1 MNFFLVYKNLRIFI
15 EIVSIKLS
23 KPLTCFIMK
32 RILSLNCDSPS
43 RIKKIV
49 TIFSSAF
56 ILSSTAVSQTD
67 IYFNDRTD
75 KDSSYINNPANW
87 YTDSSRSQV
96 FTGEI
101 DGSQNAYIYSDSTNA
116 YRFADNSTLSFDT
129 LTLETTPILNYVY
142 IQLFIMGNDTS
153 LKVNNLVTNINLAKV
168 DKEEGKYSVHD
179 WELYDRA
186 TLTVENDWEING
198 RRNGAKDWI
207 IFSLKDVGNGSS
219 INVKGNLYSG
229 PKTDSNFIFSTMTSS
244 ITVEGAV
251 DLENNVWNLSTGTT
265 SDYVMRN
272 VGGFGD
278 ANSNGISNIRLNIAT
293 LDETLQ
299 KVVDLNLTNKSAYDA
314 TANFT
319 MKQGSA
325 SKLNIIMNGD
335 ALNGKQTLR
344 FNSSSSHFVW
354 DVNCENAN
362 INNVEVY
369 SGRLDIAMYDGM
381 KGNNLSLYS
390 YDGNNS
396 HAVFSAAGTSMGS
409 DIGTVE
415 FDSMTFYRGTLLF
428 DLAEGV
434 NDFIRINGTVT
445 KESPSAQLVFD
456 LNISR
461 ENLEICLD
469 AWELDMLS
477 WNLMSFKTEGSDISL
492 SDVIVK
498 TQAGIE
504 GTLDFIEDLDS
515 GLTTIK
521 VDLGLVVPEPSD
533 FAAIFALVAIA
544 YAVYRKRNS

>member
-1 MNFFLVYKNLRIFI
+1 
-15 EIVSIKLS
+15 
-23 KPLTCFIMK
+23 MK
-32 RILSLNCDSPS
+32 RILFLNCDSPS

-56 ILSSTAVSQTD
+56 ILSTTAVSQTD

-75 KDSSYINNPANW
+75 KDSSYINNSANW
-87 YTDSSRSQV
+87 YTDSSLSQV

-101 DGSQNAYIYSDSTNA
+101 DGSQNAYIYRDSTNTYKLAA
-116 YRFADNSTLSFDT
+116 YSTASFDT
-129 LTLETTPILNYVY
+129 LTSESAPILNNEY
-142 IQLFIMGNDTS
+142 ISSFMMGNDSS
-153 LKVNNLVTNINLAKV
+153 LKVNNLVTNITLAKV
-168 DKEEGKYSVHD
+168 DKEGKHSMYQ
-179 WELYDRA
+179 WELFERA
-186 TLTVENDWEING
+186 TLTVENNWEING
-198 RRNGAKDWI
+198 IRNGAYDWI
-207 IFSLKDVGNGSS
+207 IFSLKDGENGGS

-229 PKTDSNFIFSTMTSS
+229 PKTDSNFIFSTMNRS
-244 ITVEGAV
+244 ITVEGVV
-251 DLENNVWNLSTGTT
+251 DLENNVWNLATGSTI
-265 SDYVMRN
+265 DYVMRN

-278 ANSNGISNIRLNIAT
+278 ANSNGFSNIRLNIAT
-293 LDETLQ
+293 ADETLQ

-325 SKLNIIMNGD
+325 SKLNIIMNGA

-344 FNSSSSHFVW
+344 FNSSSTHQVW
-354 DVNCENAN
+354 DVDCNNAN

-390 YDGNNS
+390 YDKNNS

-428 DLAEGV
+428 DLAEDV

-445 KESPSAQLVFD
+445 KDSSLSSAQLVFD

-461 ENLEICLD
+461 ETLETYLD
-469 AWELDMLS
+469 TWELDMLS
-477 WNLMSFKTEGSDISL
+477 WELMSFKTEGSDISL
-492 SDVIVK
+492 SDVILK
-498 TQAGIE
+498 TQTGIE
-504 GTLDFIEDLDS
+504 GTPSFIEGLD

-521 VDLGLVVPEPSD
+521 VDLRLVVPEPSD
-533 FAAIFALVAIA
+533 FAAIFALAAIA

>member
-1 MNFFLVYKNLRIFI
+1 
-15 EIVSIKLS
+15 
-23 KPLTCFIMK
+23 MK

-43 RIKKIV
+43 RIKKIA

-56 ILSSTAVSQTD
+56 ILSTTAVSQTD
-67 IYFNDRTD
+67 IYFNNRTD
-75 KDSSYINNPANW
+75 NDSSYINNPSNW
-87 YTDSSRSQV
+87 YTDSSLSQV

-101 DGSQNAYIYSDSTNA
+101 DGSQNAYIYRDATNTYKLA
-116 YRFADNSTLSFDT
+116 ANSTASFDT
-129 LTLETTPILNYVY
+129 FTTESAPILDETWTSC
-142 IQLFIMGNDTS
+142 FIMGNNSS
-153 LKVNNLVTNINLAKV
+153 LKVNNIVTNINL
-168 DKEEGKYSVHD
+168 GKTENEWYYRLYQ
-179 WELYDRA
+179 WELFDGA
-186 TLTVENDWEING
+186 SLTVENDWEING
-198 RRNGAKDWI
+198 MKNDSNNWVL
-207 IFSLKDVGNGSS
+207 FSLRDGGNGGS

-244 ITVEGAV
+244 ITVEGTV

-293 LDETLQ
+293 SDETLQ
-299 KVVDLNLTNKSAYDA
+299 KVVDLNLTNKSSHDTTA
-314 TANFT
+314 TFT

-335 ALNGKQTLR
+335 ALNGRQTLR
-344 FNSSSSHFVW
+344 FNSSSTHKVW
-354 DVNCENAN
+354 DVDCNNAN
-362 INNVEVY
+362 INNVEIY

-428 DLAEGV
+428 DLAEV
-434 NDFIRINGTVT
+434 ENDFIRINGTVT

-461 ENLEICLD
+461 ENLEIYLD
-469 AWELDMLS
+469 ASELSELDMLS

-492 SDVIVK
+492 SDVILK
-498 TQAGIE
+498 TQE
-504 GTLDFIEDLDS
+504 GVDGKLSFIEDLDS

-544 YAVYRKRNS
+544 YAVYRKKIHS

>member
-1 MNFFLVYKNLRIFI
+1 
-15 EIVSIKLS
+15 
-23 KPLTCFIMK
+23 MK

-43 RIKKIV
+43 RIKKIA
-49 TIFSSAF
+49 TILSSAF
-56 ILSSTAVSQTD
+56 ILSTTAVSQTD

-75 KDSSYINNPANW
+75 KDSSYINNSANW
-87 YTDSSRSQV
+87 YTDSSLSQL

-101 DGSQNAYIYSDSTNA
+101 DGSQNAYIYRDSTNT
-116 YRFADNSTLSFDT
+116 YRFAANSTLSFDT
-129 LTLETTPILNYVY
+129 LTLETTPILGYAWVSS
-142 IQLFIMGNDTS
+142 FIMGNDSS
-153 LKVNNLVTNINLAKV
+153 LKVNNLVTNITLAKV
-168 DKEEGKYSVHD
+168 DKEEGKHRMYQ
-179 WELYDRA
+179 WELFDRA
-186 TLTVENDWEING
+186 TLTVENNWEING
-198 RRNGAKDWI
+198 IRNGDNDWI
-207 IFSLKDVGNGSS
+207 VFTLKDTGVGNL

-229 PKTDSNFIFSTMTSS
+229 PKTDSNFILSTINSAM
-244 ITVEGAV
+244 TVEGVV
-251 DLENNVWNLSTGTT
+251 DLENNVWNLSVG
-265 SDYVMRN
+265 SSFDNVVRN

-278 ANSNGISNIRLNIAT
+278 VNSNGISNIRLNIAT
-293 LDETLQ
+293 SDETLQ

-344 FNSSSSHFVW
+344 FNSSSSHWIW
-354 DVNCENAN
+354 DVECENAN
-362 INNVEVY
+362 INNVEIS

-428 DLAEGV
+428 DLAEV
-434 NDFIRINGTVT
+434 ENDFIRINGTVT

-461 ENLEICLD
+461 ENLEIYLD
-469 AWELDMLS
+469 VSEFDMLS

-498 TQAGIE
+498 TQTGIE
-504 GTLDFIEDLDS
+504 GTLSFIEDLDS

>member
-1 MNFFLVYKNLRIFI
+1 
-15 EIVSIKLS
+15 
-23 KPLTCFIMK
+23 MK
-32 RILSLNCDSPS
+32 RIHSLNCVPPS
-43 RIKKIV
+43 RIKKV
-49 TIFSSAF
+49 AAFLSSAF
-56 ILSSTAVSQTD
+56 ILSTTAVSQTD

-75 KDSSYINNPANW
+75 NDSSYINNPANW
-87 YTDSSRSQV
+87 YTDSSLSQA

-101 DGSQNAYIYSDSTNA
+101 DGSQNAYIYRDSTNPFKIAA
-116 YRFADNSTLSFDT
+116 YSITSFDT
-129 LTLETTPILNYVY
+129 FTSESAPILKNEY
-142 IQLFIMGNDTS
+142 ISSFIMGNDSS
-153 LKVNNLVTNINLAKV
+153 LKVNNLVTNITLAKV
-168 DKEEGKYSVHD
+168 DKEEGKYSVYQ
-179 WELYDRA
+179 WELYNRA

-198 RRNGAKDWI
+198 IRNGAYDWI
-207 IFSLKDVGNGSS
+207 IFSLKDGENGGS

-229 PKTDSNFIFSTMTSS
+229 PKTDSNFIFSTMNRS
-244 ITVEGAV
+244 ITVEGVV
-251 DLENNVWNLSTGTT
+251 DLENNVWNLATGSTI
-265 SDYVMRN
+265 DYVMRN
-272 VGGFGD
+272 VGGIGD

-293 LDETLQ
+293 SDETLQ
-299 KVVDLNLTNKSAYDA
+299 KVVDLNLTNKSSHDTTA
-314 TANFT
+314 TFT

-335 ALNGKQTLR
+335 ALNGRQTLR
-344 FNSSSSHFVW
+344 FNSSSTHKVW
-354 DVNCENAN
+354 DVDCNNAN

-428 DLAEGV
+428 DLAEV
-434 NDFIRINGTVT
+434 ENDFIRINGTVT

-461 ENLEICLD
+461 ENLEIYLD
-469 AWELDMLS
+469 ASELDIDMLS

-492 SDVIVK
+492 SDVILK
-498 TQAGIE
+498 TQTGIE
-504 GTLDFIEDLDS
+504 GTLSFIEDLDS

-521 VDLGLVVPEPSD
+521 VDLGLAVPEPSD
-533 FAAIFALVAIA
+533 FAAIFALAAIA